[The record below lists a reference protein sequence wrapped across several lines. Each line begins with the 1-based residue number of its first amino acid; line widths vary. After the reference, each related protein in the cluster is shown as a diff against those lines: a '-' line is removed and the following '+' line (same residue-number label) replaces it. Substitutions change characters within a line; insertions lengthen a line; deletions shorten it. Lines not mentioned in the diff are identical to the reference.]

1 LVRNAAS
8 WRDAAEEDE
17 FMQMSFAAAR
27 QHMIESQ
34 IRTNKVLDERLI
46 EAMRD
51 LPREAFVPE
60 ASRARAYID
69 DDLPVGHGRYLTEP
83 MVLARLL
90 QAADVRATDNVL
102 VAAAGTGYAV
112 ALLAR
117 LASSVI
123 AVEAETALG
132 DQGIAALAHLQ
143 IGNVVWQTGN
153 PTEGAVK
160 QAPYDV
166 ILVDGGVEVVPQ
178 PLLDQL
184 AEGGRLVT
192 VLRDDRL
199 GHAVLLHKERG
210 AVSTRVLF
218 DANVPLLG
226 LFAKPQT
233 FSF

>member
-1 LVRNAAS
+1 
-8 WRDAAEEDE
+8 
-17 FMQMSFAAAR
+17 MHMSFAIAR

-60 ASRARAYID
+60 PLRARAYID
-69 DDLPVGHGRYLTEP
+69 EDLPVGHGRYLTEP

-90 QAADVRATDNVL
+90 QALDVRATDNVL

-123 AVEAETALG
+123 AVESDAALG
-132 DQGIAALAHLQ
+132 DQGIATLAHLQ
-143 IGNVVWQTGN
+143 IANVVWQTGN

-166 ILVDGGVEVVPQ
+166 ILIDGGVEIVPQ
-178 PLLDQL
+178 TLLDQL
-184 AEGGRLVT
+184 AEGGRLAT
-192 VLRDDRL
+192 VLRDTRP

-210 AVSTRVLF
+210 TVSTRVLF
-218 DANVPLLG
+218 DANVPLLTP
-226 LFAKPQT
+226 FAKPQT

>member
-1 LVRNAAS
+1 
-8 WRDAAEEDE
+8 
-17 FMQMSFAAAR
+17 MHMSFAIAR

-60 ASRARAYID
+60 PLRARAYID
-69 DDLPVGHGRYLTEP
+69 EDLPVGHGRYLTEP

-90 QAADVRATDNVL
+90 QALDVRATDNVL

-123 AVEAETALG
+123 AVESDAALG
-132 DQGIAALAHLQ
+132 DQGIATLAHLQ
-143 IGNVVWQTGN
+143 IANVVWQTGN

-166 ILVDGGVEVVPQ
+166 ILIDGGVEIVPQ
-178 PLLDQL
+178 TLLDQL
-184 AEGGRLVT
+184 AEGGRLAT
-192 VLRDDRL
+192 VLRDTRP

-210 AVSTRVLF
+210 TVSTRVLL
-218 DANVPLLG
+218 DANVPLLTP
-226 LFAKPQT
+226 FAKPQT